1 MITSSLLQDSRIK
14 RIIRERG
21 RLAANFFELVG
32 DPSPGT
38 ITEVRPLRAL
48 LEPNQPGVKDIEVV
62 RIMQDL
68 EERGF
73 GTFTTGRRGKPS
85 RFEWG
90 GLVGRTSAPPAL
102 ASPAPPRQQY
112 PAALGLEIERA
123 PAPSGRGLPAGP
135 VTTDGHRFLFRLR
148 KDYLVDFELPI
159 DFSSEEAQRLC
170 NFIKAL
176 PASVETSSL
185 GEL

>member
-21 RLAANFFELVG
+21 RLAAKFFELVG

-38 ITEVRPLRAL
+38 ITEVRPLRAQ
-48 LEPNQPGVKDIEVV
+48 LEPNHPGVKDIEVV

-90 GLVGRTSAPPAL
+90 GLLGSTLSP
-102 ASPAPPRQQY
+102 PAPPRQQY
-112 PAALGLEIERA
+112 PAASLEIERA
-123 PAPSGRGLPAGP
+123 PAPTGRGLPAGP
-135 VTTDGHRFLFRLR
+135 VATDGHRFLFRLR

-185 GEL
+185 SEL